1 MVLVAF
7 GMSGDA
13 TPRDLDQILALAEH
27 QRSGGAGFHAAG
39 KLAFLQ
45 AGVAQR
51 ALLDQR
57 IEGAV
62 VGVAGDIERARDHAV
77 TAAHAE
83 GGIVGHGTVGV
94 LGKRLHEARTGAG
107 GFLAVHA
114 LALAEHVLV
123 EARGTVL
130 VHHGPLFGGRA
141 ALFVKHVEIG
151 EGLLRF
157 GEIVDLVAGLFAPAA
172 TDAQRGVVKHTLAV
186 GVAVEG
192 SARSGRGFRA
202 AQSRTDTQPTHQSQ
216 K

>member
-13 TPRDLDQILALAEH
+13 IPRDLDQILALAEH
-27 QRSGGAGFHAAG
+27 QRPGGAGFHAAG

-62 VGVAGDIERARDHAV
+62 VGVAGDIERACDHAV

-192 SARSGRGFRA
+192 SARGGRGFRA

>member
-1 MVLVAF
+1 M
-7 GMSGDA
+7 
-13 TPRDLDQILALAEH
+13 
-27 QRSGGAGFHAAG
+27 
-39 KLAFLQ
+39 
-45 AGVAQR
+45 
-51 ALLDQR
+51 
-57 IEGAV
+57 
-62 VGVAGDIERARDHAV
+62 
-77 TAAHAE
+77 
-83 GGIVGHGTVGV
+83 
-94 LGKRLHEARTGAG
+94 
-107 GFLAVHA
+107 HA

-192 SARSGRGFRA
+192 SARGGRGFRA
-202 AQSRTDTQPTHQSQ
+202 TQSRTDTQPTHQSQ